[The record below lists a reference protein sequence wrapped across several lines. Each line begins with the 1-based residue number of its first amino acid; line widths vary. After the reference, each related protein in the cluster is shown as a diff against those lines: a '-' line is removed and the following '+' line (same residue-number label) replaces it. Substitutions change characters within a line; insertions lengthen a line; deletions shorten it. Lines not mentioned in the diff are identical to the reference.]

1 MNGTVKQFK
10 DAIEEMRKIY
20 PFKDEYTHLS
30 IYNTVSEE
38 HKRLELCTVDK
49 ETGITVCM
57 SKVIGVVQYGSAE

>member
-30 IYNTVSEE
+30 THDMASRENN
-38 HKRLELCTVDK
+38 RLELCTVDE
-49 ETGITVCM
+49 ETNITICM
-57 SKVIGVVQYGSAE
+57 SKDIGFTKYEC